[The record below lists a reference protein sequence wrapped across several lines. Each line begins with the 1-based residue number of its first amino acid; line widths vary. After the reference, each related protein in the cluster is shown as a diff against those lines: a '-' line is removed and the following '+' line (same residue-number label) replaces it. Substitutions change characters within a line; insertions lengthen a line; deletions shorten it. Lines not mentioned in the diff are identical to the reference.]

1 MKCSGLVKNKFAI
14 TRFFP
19 LYYCWDQEYDTLN
32 VRSRGKQLVLFSRE
46 SWCFLRRS
54 QGKHQDSRESK
65 TNWFPERPDIT
76 CFVIFLAFHFNS
88 NKRITGANQ
97 NSRLSTQYNNTN
109 SILKTTEWMIYK
121 VLFLYYRHLFPPLAY
136 GAQLVPP
143 NFSQKDIKF
152 LFHVVCGTNFF
163 FRHDFLFWHDF
174 FFWHDFLFLAWLF
187 AFGTTFFFS
196 ARLSAR
202 LLFSARLFEFGTI
215 FFSARPGQ
223 VTADQYYCSGME
235 NMVIVI
241 DSWKLLTGQ
250 TRLISSW

>member
-1 MKCSGLVKNKFAI
+1 MFAI

-19 LYYCWDQEYDTLN
+19 LYYCWDEEFYTLN

-54 QGKHQDSRESK
+54 QGKHQDSRENK
-65 TNWFPERPDIT
+65 TNWFPEGTDIK

-121 VLFLYYRHLFPPLAY
+121 VLFLYYWHLFPPLAY

-163 FRHDFLFWHDF
+163 LHNFLFSARLSFLARLFFSARLCFWHDVFFFATTFCFRHDFLYSAPF
-174 FFWHDFLFLAWLF
+174 F
-187 AFGTTFFFS
+187 FGTT
-196 ARLSAR
+196 RTGHR
-202 LLFSARLFEFGTI
+202 WPLLL
-215 FFSARPGQ
+215 
-223 VTADQYYCSGME
+223 
-235 NMVIVI
+235 
-241 DSWKLLTGQ
+241 
-250 TRLISSW
+250 